1 MNKKIRTIFF
11 LIGLSFFV
19 YLIYQF
25 GLEKILEN
33 IQRTGWWF
41 LPVIGI
47 WGLVYFINTIVWYF
61 IVDARSNELRF
72 GNIFQITVSGFA
84 INYITPFV
92 NLGGE
97 PYRVAALKD
106 SIGLT
111 KSISSVFLYATLH
124 FMSHFIFWIIAIVAA
139 VFTFSFSSSVEIIL
153 FVLLFSLIAFT
164 VFTLRRQKKGIAQV
178 FFKYLSSFP
187 GIRKLQTKMEAKNTY
202 MPDIDKEITG
212 FYRNRKIAFY
222 ASLGLDLL
230 SRFVAMFE
238 FYFILK
244 AIGINASI
252 SDAFYIA
259 AGSSLI
265 MNLFFFIPLTL
276 GVREG
281 GLFIIMQLLNFTP
294 GVGVYVSV
302 VNRIREFFWIFIGLI
317 LMQIF
322 RNSPEK
328 HYSTE

>member
-1 MNKKIRTIFF
+1 MNKKLRILFF
-11 LIGLSFFV
+11 IIGFSFFI

-25 GLEKILEN
+25 GPEKIFQN

-41 LPVIGI
+41 LPVIGV
-47 WGLVYFINTIVWYF
+47 WGLVYLINSIVWYF
-61 IVDARSNELRF
+61 IVDANTNDLKF

-97 PYRVAALKD
+97 PYRIAALKGNL
-106 SIGLT
+106 GLT
-111 KSISSVFLYATLH
+111 RSISSVVVYTMLH
-124 FMSHFIFWIIAIVAA
+124 FLSHFIFWILAIAAA
-139 VFTFSFSSSVEIIL
+139 VITLSLSPSMLTLFLILLVSLVLFTI
-153 FVLLFSLIAFT
+153 
-164 VFTLRRQKKGIAQV
+164 FTLRRQKKGIAQV
-178 FFKYLSSFP
+178 FFKYLSTIP
-187 GIRKLQTKMEAKNTY
+187 GVQKLQQKMEKKNTY
-202 MPDIDKEITG
+202 LIDVDQEIT
-212 FYRNRKIAFY
+212 AFY
-222 ASLGLDLL
+222 LNRRKSFYISLGLDLL

-244 AIGINASI
+244 AIGINAAV
-252 SDAFYIA
+252 SDAFFIA

-302 VNRIREFFWIFIGLI
+302 INRIREFFWIFIGLI
-317 LMQIF
+317 LIQIY
-322 RNSPEK
+322 RNSPIK
-328 HYSTE
+328 NYSTE